1 MVSFAW
7 KEAGG
12 MKASLVPVYFKSGID
27 DEFRAHLAL
36 VKQLLAGDADLLP
49 PAALGSR
56 LPPADAVVFPQLIGD
71 AFSQL
76 RELKR
81 IAVPVLVL
89 TSDFGTVNMWDWE
102 IVTFMKS
109 IGMRVFTPYDIEQ
122 TRKICRALALKRE
135 MREVK
140 FLVFQDRPGVGGKQA
155 EIFKRFWWWEDRSA
169 ELIRERFG
177 IRIVRRSF
185 KALGEAAKKIGDAE
199 ARAALGSRLVP
210 AEGLGDRPL
219 GSALKLYLA
228 VRREVDADGA
238 IQGAGINCLNES
250 EYSDT
255 TPCLAWDLL
264 YQDRRLIWAC
274 EADTLSL
281 LTMFLLER
289 SLRAPIMM
297 SNLYPFLMGGAALK
311 HEKIDRFPDVPE
323 PENHLL
329 MVHCGFFGVV
339 PRPFCNAWTLRP
351 RVLAIVDENAHAM
364 DARMPLGPMTLAKL
378 HPELSRMQVI
388 RGDLEGYVQYPGGT
402 DCRNGAL
409 LKVKDG
415 HALMKAFYSHH
426 YSLLAGKHA
435 VDIENVAR
443 VMEMSAE
450 VL

>member
-1 MVSFAW
+1 
-7 KEAGG
+7 
-12 MKASLVPVYFKSGID
+12 MKAVLVPVHFKSGMD
-27 DEFRAHLAL
+27 AEFTKHLGL
-36 VKQLLAGDADLLP
+36 VKELLAAEAELLP
-49 PAALGSR
+49 PVALGGR
-56 LPPADAVVFPQLIGD
+56 LPAAADAVVFPQLLGD

-76 RELKR
+76 DALKK
-81 IAVPVLVL
+81 ISLPVLVL

-102 IVTFMKS
+102 IVTFMRS
-109 IGMRVFTPYDIEQ
+109 LGMNAFTPYDIDQ

-135 MREVK
+135 MKDVK
-140 FLVFQDRPGVGGKQA
+140 FLVFQDKPGVGGQQA
-155 EIFKRFWWWEDRSA
+155 EIFKRFWWWEDRA
-169 ELIRERFG
+169 TELIREKFG
-177 IRIVRRSF
+177 IRIVKKSF
-185 KALGEAAKKIGDAE
+185 KTLGEQARKISDAE
-199 ARAALGSRLVP
+199 ARAVLNHRPVP
-210 AEGLGDRPL
+210 MEGLGERPVS
-219 GSALKLYLA
+219 SALKLYLA
-228 VRREVDADGA
+228 VKRHVQDDPS

-281 LTMFLLER
+281 LTLFILER
-289 SLRAPIMM
+289 SLAAPIMM

-311 HEKIDRFPDVPE
+311 HEKIDKFPDVPE

-339 PRPFCNAWTLRP
+339 PRPFCGAWTLRP
-351 RVLAIVDENAHAM
+351 KVLAIVNDNAHMM
-364 DARMPLGPMTLAKL
+364 DARMATGAMTLAKL
-378 HPELSRMQVI
+378 HPELSSIQAI
-388 RGDLEGYVQYPGGT
+388 AGEIEGYVQYPGT

-415 HALMKAFYSHH
+415 PALMKAFYSHH
-426 YSLLAGKHA
+426 YCLLTGRHV

-443 VMEMSAE
+443 VMNMGTQ

>member
-1 MVSFAW
+1 
-7 KEAGG
+7 
-12 MKASLVPVYFKSGID
+12 MKAKLVPLYFKSGMD
-27 DEFRAHLAL
+27 DEFRAHLAM
-36 VKQLLAGDADLLP
+36 VTRLLADDAELLP

-56 LPPADAVVFPQLIGD
+56 LPPADAAVFPQLIGD
-71 AFSQL
+71 AFTQL
-76 RELKR
+76 NELKR
-81 IAVPVLVL
+81 VPLPVLVL

-109 IGMRVFTPYDIEQ
+109 LGMRTFTPYDIEQ

-135 MREVK
+135 MKEVK
-140 FLVFQDRPGVGGKQA
+140 FLVFQDRPGVGGRQP

-169 ELIRERFG
+169 ELIREKLG
-177 IRIVRRSF
+177 IRIVRKSF
-185 KALGEAAKKIGDAE
+185 KTLGESAKKISDQE
-199 ARAALGSRLVP
+199 ARAALADRPVP
-210 AEGLGDRPL
+210 AEGLGARPL
-219 GSALKLYLA
+219 SSALKLYVA
-228 VRREVDADGA
+228 VKREVDADPS

-311 HEKIDRFPDVPE
+311 HEKIEKFPDVPE

-339 PRPFCNAWTLRP
+339 PRQFCTAWTLRP
-351 RVLAIVDENAHAM
+351 KVLAIVDENAHAM
-364 DARMPLGPMTLAKL
+364 DARMPTGAMTLAKL

-388 RGDLEGYVQYPGGT
+388 AGELEGYVQYPGS

-426 YSLLAGKHA
+426 YALLTGKHA

-443 VMEMSAE
+443 VMGMGAD

>member
-1 MVSFAW
+1 
-7 KEAGG
+7 
-12 MKASLVPVYFKSGID
+12 MKATLVPVHFKSGMD
-27 DEFRAHLAL
+27 DEFRKHLAI
-36 VKQLLAGDADLLP
+36 VKELLAEDADVLAP
-49 PAALGSR
+49 VALGSR
-56 LPPADAVVFPQLIGD
+56 LPAADAVVFPQLIGD

-76 RELKR
+76 AALKK
-81 IAVPVLVL
+81 ITSPVLVL

-102 IVTFMKS
+102 IVTFMRSLGVKT
-109 IGMRVFTPYDIEQ
+109 FTPYTVEQ
-122 TRKICRALALKRE
+122 SRRICRALALKRE
-135 MREVK
+135 MNEVK
-140 FLVFQDRPGVGGKQA
+140 FLVFQDRPGVGGEQP
-155 EIFKRFWWWEDRSA
+155 EIFRRFWWWEDRSA
-169 ELIRERFG
+169 ELIREKFG
-177 IRIVRRSF
+177 IRIVKRSF
-185 KALGEAAKKIGDAE
+185 KTLAEQAKKIDNADAQ
-199 ARAALGSRLVP
+199 AILKDRP
-210 AEGLGDRPL
+210 IPMQGLGERPL
-219 GSALKLYLA
+219 SAAVKLYLA
-228 VRREVDADGA
+228 VKRQVEEDPS

-250 EYSDT
+250 AFSDT

-281 LTMFLLER
+281 LTMFILER

-311 HEKIDRFPDVPE
+311 HEKIDKFPDVAE

-339 PRPFCNAWTLRP
+339 PRPFCHSWSLKP
-351 RVLAIVDENAHAM
+351 KVLAIVDENAHAM
-364 DARMPLGPMTLAKL
+364 DARMAEGPMTLAKL
-378 HPELSRMQVI
+378 HPELKSMQAI
-388 RGDLEGYVQYPGGT
+388 EGKLEGYVQYPGS

-426 YSLLAGKHA
+426 YCLMTGMQA

-443 VMEMSAE
+443 VMNVGVD